1 MPDRD
6 PRPMRPL
13 GDVPP
18 GADPGL
24 KKRIETF
31 LAEEEA
37 RKALAAKREAAER
50 ARWQAQPLWK
60 RILTNPMTMP
70 QTAEGW
76 QQAGMEA
83 DASMNP
89 INALPDK
96 WADKF
101 PNLLRTGPAG
111 FMWNLGARM
120 AQKAIES
127 MPEEDRP
134 MFAQDPKRHAQRRF
148 DEGKIAHIERKAKEQ
163 EFQRWYSM
171 VAKQQGLDPDPDN
184 PLHYYD
190 YRAAH
195 AAGAEPG
202 PDGHWPSEFKR
213 PGHPN
218 LIVEGRDTRDGTI
231 VTPEEQR
238 ALKAP
243 ARHRAFGGPNDRV
256 GRWNAEQAK
265 ADSTRAARQIE
276 ARRGKPNYGVP
287 KGRGK

>member
-24 KKRIETF
+24 KKRIEAF

-50 ARWQAQPLWK
+50 ARWQAQPVWK

-76 QQAGMEA
+76 QQAGMKA
-83 DASMNP
+83 DASMNL
-89 INALPDK
+89 INALPEK
-96 WADKF
+96 WANKF

-111 FMWNLGARM
+111 FMWNLGAMM

-134 MFAQDPKRHAQRRF
+134 MFAQDPKRHAER
-148 DEGKIAHIERKAKEQ
+148 EYGKA
-163 EFQRWYSM
+163 
-171 VAKQQGLDPDPDN
+171 
-184 PLHYYD
+184 
-190 YRAAH
+190 
-195 AAGAEPG
+195 
-202 PDGHWPSEFKR
+202 
-213 PGHPN
+213 
-218 LIVEGRDTRDGTI
+218 
-231 VTPEEQR
+231 
-238 ALKAP
+238 
-243 ARHRAFGGPNDRV
+243 
-256 GRWNAEQAK
+256 
-265 ADSTRAARQIE
+265 IE
-276 ARRGKPNYGVP
+276 ARLQRRGPVQYDPQERKF
-287 KGRGK
+287 R